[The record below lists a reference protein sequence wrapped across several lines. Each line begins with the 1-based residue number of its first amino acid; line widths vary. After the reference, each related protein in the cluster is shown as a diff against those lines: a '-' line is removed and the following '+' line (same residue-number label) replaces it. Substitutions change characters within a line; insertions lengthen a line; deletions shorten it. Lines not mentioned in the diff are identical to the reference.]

1 MINIGWMRLP
11 PHQQPRVGFGL
22 VKKLIKISVHAS
34 NSFYL
39 NLLAMDAK
47 TDQEYQQLLKE
58 DEYSLGKCR
67 IQQHCWPLPLSLLLL
82 LNLTIFLN
90 SLTLTFLNSATITL
104 IFTLGKYSSDQ
115 LSSLGV
121 ILWNST
127 TWDFLPKHLKFYAG
141 KFF

>member
-1 MINIGWMRLP
+1 MRLP

-58 DEYSLGKCR
+58 DEYSSVKCR
-67 IQQHCWPLPLSLLLL
+67 IQQRCWPLPLLLLPL
-82 LNLTIFLN
+82 LNLTMFLN
-90 SLTLTFLNSATITL
+90 LLTNVLEFSNHLINFHIGQVFQWAVVFFRCYFMEQHHMRLFAQAFEILCWQFFLI
-104 IFTLGKYSSDQ
+104 Q
-115 LSSLGV
+115 V
-121 ILWNST
+121 
-127 TWDFLPKHLKFYAG
+127 
-141 KFF
+141 

>member
-1 MINIGWMRLP
+1 MRLP

-58 DEYSLGKCR
+58 DEYSSVKCR
-67 IQQHCWPLPLSLLLL
+67 IQQCCWQLPLLLLPL
-82 LNLTIFLN
+82 LNLTMFLN
-90 SLTLTFLNSATITL
+90 LLTNVLEFSNHHINFHIGQVFQWLVVFFRCYFTERHHMRLFALAFQIIYWQIYL
-104 IFTLGKYSSDQ
+104 IE
-115 LSSLGV
+115 V
-121 ILWNST
+121 
-127 TWDFLPKHLKFYAG
+127 
-141 KFF
+141 

>member
-1 MINIGWMRLP
+1 MRLP

-58 DEYSLGKCR
+58 DEYSSVKCR
-67 IQQHCWPLPLSLLLL
+67 IQQRC
-82 LNLTIFLN
+82 
-90 SLTLTFLNSATITL
+90 
-104 IFTLGKYSSDQ
+104 
-115 LSSLGV
+115 
-121 ILWNST
+121 
-127 TWDFLPKHLKFYAG
+127 
-141 KFF
+141 